1 MGDLSQH
8 FSRHEF
14 ECHGV
19 ECCGHSAP
27 VCRTLIAA
35 LEAFR
40 ADIGGPLKIN
50 SGFRCLT
57 HNRSIG
63 SKDTSQHP
71 RGTAADIDRAGRDV
85 YDMRQIADRYFSKV
99 IIYDWGIHCDVR

>member
-71 RGTAADIDRAGRDV
+71 RGTAADIDRAGRGV
-85 YDMRQIADRYFSKV
+85 YDMKQIADQYFSKV